1 MMKVLPLSLV
11 VLLLGATTASADLPL
26 QTGTYQ
32 ASGRTVRIAEQG
44 GRLCLQGYRVNTLI
58 TASVDRP
65 DNMGIYSLEG
75 SGEVVYQQD
84 LRTLLIGPRH
94 DLSAYTLIEVPAIA
108 PSGLLQECLR
118 TTRDFYDESA
128 VVGSAEF

>member
-1 MMKVLPLSLV
+1 MNALPLSLV
-11 VLLLGATTASADLPL
+11 VLLLGATGASAELPL

-32 ASGRTVRIAEQG
+32 ASGRTIRIAEQD

-58 TASVDRP
+58 TASIGRP
-65 DNMGIYSLEG
+65 DDRGVYSLEG
-75 SGEVVYQQD
+75 NGEVVYQQD
-84 LRTLLIGPRH
+84 LRTLLMGPRH
-94 DLSAYTLIEVPAIA
+94 DLNPYTITEVPTIE

>member
-1 MMKVLPLSLV
+1 MKALPLSLV
-11 VLLLGATTASADLPL
+11 VLLGAATASAALPL

-32 ASGRTVRIAEQG
+32 ASGRTVRVAEQE

-58 TASVDRP
+58 TASVNRP

-118 TTRDFYDESA
+118 TRRDFYDESA